1 MFLGLMALAAAAKVI
16 HFAVVPQGTLKIC
29 EERLACSKTTSCESA
44 TGSGEG
50 HHDRWLPACIFDA
63 LEVGLAARGIG
74 WKFAEGIYI
83 PRPRRPSERSA
94 YLKRTSISVLRTYLL
109 VDFFDSFLETLPGI
123 TVDSGT
129 IFIPTLPMMARYLV
143 STALHLGTGIVVI
156 LGLEM
161 WYDIASLVGP
171 WHMKSLHEFWSQQW
185 HQLLR
190 DTFLVMGGYPG
201 RWIAGDLGLLFG
213 TFLASGLFHE
223 IGLYLGGAPIGP
235 RVLIFFVAQAFGI
248 LTEKLYKSHTGK
260 RHTINLLFFGHFV
273 SALFARALHWDQSNL
288 AKSLG
293 HVRGSFLLLRAY
305 EHLAVIQHR
314 SLLFRQQDVYT
325 RASRN
330 AERCATSR
338 SPTTTPFNVGPWRV
352 QSATHKVT
360 GKRVSVWSADKR
372 SPDMER
378 MGPASK
384 ERTLEVLKAEASAL
398 SRLRHPSVLE
408 MVEPLEE
415 TRNELIF
422 ATEPILSSL
431 QLSIPGSLQ
440 YAPLVELDEVEI
452 QKGILQLC
460 KGLSFLHTSAR
471 LIHSNINPESVVIN
485 SSGDWKLSGLGL
497 TIPLSKADGG
507 PTRWE
512 FPTFDGRALS
522 YTQRSFDYIAP
533 EYALDEVL
541 DPASDMYSLGCL
553 IYAPELLT
561 HERRQA
567 IDGHGALGP
576 GPERQV
582 PALLNA
588 LITRQPHSRPS
599 PSDLPLHPFF
609 SSLPV
614 STLNFLDRSNFAA
627 KTREEKISFMK
638 GLTSVLDRFTE
649 GLRTR
654 KILPSLLEEMKD
666 THLLPYILPNIFA
679 ISQILSST
687 QFATLVLPSLKPLF
701 AIKEPPQNMLTLLDN
716 LQMLQEKTE
725 KPVFREHVLPL
736 VYNALESE
744 HAIVQ
749 ERALKTVP
757 NLCETIDYAEVQGV
771 LFPRVALVFTKTRI
785 LSVKVATLET
795 FLSMVKTLDQSS
807 LTQKLV
813 PLLSKIRTKEPA
825 VTMATLNVQEAM
837 GMKVDR
843 EAVATLVLP
852 QLWAMSMGPLL
863 TVNQFK
869 RFMEVIKKLG
879 DRVEK
884 EHDQYLRD
892 SQRVEDRSTT
902 VTNGMAMSTTS
913 AGGAVDFESLVAGG
927 SGPAAKAETTTTGT
941 SSWEDDVWGSILT
954 SGPSVGNSHSYAP

>member
-1 MFLGLMALAAAAKVI
+1 MFAAASSF
-16 HFAVVPQGTLKIC
+16 FARTNISQSYNIGI
-29 EERLACSKTTSCESA
+29 SS
-44 TGSGEG
+44 GSSG
-50 HHDRWLPACIFDA
+50 
-63 LEVGLAARGIG
+63 
-74 WKFAEGIYI
+74 
-83 PRPRRPSERSA
+83 S
-94 YLKRTSISVLRTYLL
+94 RTSTPS
-109 VDFFDSFLETLPGI
+109 PA
-123 TVDSGT
+123 GT
-129 IFIPTLPMMARYLV
+129 S
-143 STALHLGTGIVVI
+143 STAL
-156 LGLEM
+156 
-161 WYDIASLVGP
+161 P
-171 WHMKSLHEFWSQQW
+171 
-185 HQLLR
+185 
-190 DTFLVMGGYPG
+190 
-201 RWIAGDLGLLFG
+201 
-213 TFLASGLFHE
+213 
-223 IGLYLGGAPIGP
+223 
-235 RVLIFFVAQAFGI
+235 
-248 LTEKLYKSHTGK
+248 
-260 RHTINLLFFGHFV
+260 
-273 SALFARALHWDQSNL
+273 SAAL
-288 AKSLG
+288 
-293 HVRGSFLLLRAY
+293 
-305 EHLAVIQHR
+305 
-314 SLLFRQQDVYT
+314 
-325 RASRN
+325 
-330 AERCATSR
+330 
-338 SPTTTPFNVGPWRV
+338 SPPFSVGPWRV

-372 SPDMER
+372 SPEMER

-384 ERTLEVLKAEASAL
+384 ERTLEILKAEASAL
-398 SRLRHPSVLE
+398 SRLRHPSILE

-422 ATEPILSSL
+422 ATEPVLSSL
-431 QLSIPGSLQ
+431 HLSIPGSFQ
-440 YAPLVELDEVEI
+440 YRPLVELDEVEI

-471 LIHSNINPESVVIN
+471 LIHTNINPESVLIN
-485 SSGDWKLSGLGL
+485 SAGDWKISGLGL

-507 PTRWE
+507 PSRWE

-553 IYAPELLT
+553 IYAVHCKGNPPFKNHGSLSSLRTNAGKPLT
-561 HERRQA
+561 GMERLEQDLR
-567 IDGHGALGP
+567 
-576 GPERQV
+576 
-582 PALLNA
+582 ALLNA
-588 LITRQPHSRPS
+588 LITRHPQNRPS

-638 GLTSVLDRFTE
+638 GLTSVLDRFSE

-687 QFATLVLPSLKPLF
+687 QFAALVLPSLKPLF

-716 LQMLQEKTE
+716 LQMLQDKTE

-749 ERALKTVP
+749 ERALRTVP

-795 FLSMVKTLDQSS
+795 FLAMVKTLDQSS

-863 TVNQFK
+863 TVSQFK

-879 DRVEK
+879 DRVER

-892 SQRVEDRSTT
+892 SQRLDDRSATT
-902 VTNGMAMSTTS
+902 VNGS
-913 AGGAVDFESLVAGG
+913 ASGTVATGGTVDFESLVA
-927 SGPAAKAETTTTGT
+927 SGTGTAAKTGTSGATT

-954 SGPSVGNSHSYAP
+954 SGQTTPTVQSPTVSPPIGQQAQRTTSFGITPVPTQIQSLPTSPRVPSTLNPNNGRLSSNRPTQGLGATRVPSGAFNSILGPDSSPASGAPLKPLSTTPVMAATQSSFSPSAPALVPPVPNYNITLPPAPPASTASPPSPPYVSGLSMNNVLAPSKPAQPQWASGSNSTKQLSQDDWGDFDPLA